1 MTDSVKLA
9 TRRLVSGMCRGGL
22 DPLAAQRNVHAGV
35 YQGHAATWEGL
46 AASNDLA
53 ALMTVKENA

>member
-1 MTDSVKLA
+1 
-9 TRRLVSGMCRGGL
+9 
-22 DPLAAQRNVHAGV
+22 LAAQRNVHADGC
-35 YQGHAATWEGL
+35 QNRRAATWDGL